1 MQSFPATE
9 VHVVAP
15 ATVGGVSSRRRETE
29 TLMRLALGA
38 ACLALVMVS
47 AVCVGGQAGAEK
59 QQRDALLSGKLSDNY
74 YVDAR
79 VAQHRAERKQEL
91 SELRA
96 EAAEK
101 RQRKAAFFSQEKRQV
116 EDEDAMANKMLD
128 RYNAIY
134 TADTPE
140 EAALEATASN
150 QLPSSAQP
158 SGAYDQLDQYDAPVL
173 TVARA
178 YGRAGLTAYNGGVVP
193 KVKTQNL
200 ASAPIA
206 QPQQPQSVKALVY
219 AVSKDIGAVEG
230 ELEGS
235 PEMQEQRGS
244 LQLKDIL
251 DSSML
256 EISGLAK
263 RVGARLATAKA
274 EMSTLRLTQPES
286 AAAPVESAS
295 APMESAAA
303 PMDSHA
309 VPVSSLPAPVQQQS
323 HEADVNV
330 AAPSAESAAVMQV
343 KAQIAD
349 DKRIEERQTADDQK
363 INAAKPYPSM
373 QSMVAK
379 YKAWMEAKKEMAM
392 TGSAMKSAKTQ
403 GLTALPLGS
412 SKSVIQAAEGPCAMI
427 NRAHAGESNT
437 LERENA
443 CSKHTIAC
451 KYDFGYQLC
460 LEK

>member
-1 MQSFPATE
+1 M
-9 VHVVAP
+9 AP

-47 AVCVGGQAGAEK
+47 AVCVGGQGGAEK

-158 SGAYDQLDQYDAPVL
+158 TDADDQLDQYDAPVL

-206 QPQQPQSVKALVY
+206 QPQARPAQAQPQSVKALVY

-309 VPVSSLPAPVQQQS
+309 VPVSSVPAPVQQQS
-323 HEADVNV
+323 HEADANV

-443 CSKHTIAC
+443 CSKHTLAC